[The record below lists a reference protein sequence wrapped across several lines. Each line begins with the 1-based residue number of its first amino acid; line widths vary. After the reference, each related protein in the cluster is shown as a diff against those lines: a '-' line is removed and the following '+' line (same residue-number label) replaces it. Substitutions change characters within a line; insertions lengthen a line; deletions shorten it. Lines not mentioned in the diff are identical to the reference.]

1 MVSLCMLSCRG
12 KCDFYKA
19 IFIHC
24 VDTRPLIC
32 TRQKTTFFGLGNLLF
47 FLQNKVFLFVVFPL
61 LFGPFFLLPSFPK
74 ICFSYVICIL
84 SVFCCVLR
92 LTLIVLCP
100 INEDRKR
107 VKVSLLHILY
117 ELL

>member
-1 MVSLCMLSCRG
+1 MHAFLQRKMRL
-12 KCDFYKA
+12 FKA

-32 TRQKTTFFGLGNLLF
+32 TRQKTTFLAWEVLLF

-74 ICFSYVICIL
+74 ICFSYDICIL
-84 SVFCCVLR
+84 TVFCCVLR

-107 VKVSLLHILY
+107 VKVSLLHIFY